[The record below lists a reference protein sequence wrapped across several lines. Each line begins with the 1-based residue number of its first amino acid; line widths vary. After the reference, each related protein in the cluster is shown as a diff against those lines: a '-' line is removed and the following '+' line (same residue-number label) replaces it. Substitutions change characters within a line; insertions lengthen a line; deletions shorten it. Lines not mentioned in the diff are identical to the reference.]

1 MQVTFDRWGGG
12 VGEGVAAGDGEGM
25 GVADALLRTG
35 GEILDS
41 FETCPLWGWRAPLPS
56 AAPGGSET
64 RPPCRSTLPVSVM
77 VLITAPVASK
87 PRPATTSSRQQPT
100 GAVGMPPAA
109 GWAARRAG
117 RAATPSASGCA
128 AGGIRP
134 PGPGHE
140 AGRTRSAS
148 SRCAHR
154 GLCLSSDASPVSGL
168 DWAKQPRFAC
178 AAPSGS
184 CIRAPTA
191 VAVAVA
197 RGTHAASLI
206 ATGDSSGQG
215 KLSITRELRCCN
227 PCTRRTASREAWVW
241 LMEPAPRVAGAKAG
255 RHMCDWLGEGS
266 GQR

>member
-1 MQVTFDRWGGG
+1 MAKAWVSQTRCSGL
-12 VGEGVAAGDGEGM
+12 AARSQTRSRRARSGDGVPRSRQPRQAG
-25 GVADALLRTG
+25 
-35 GEILDS
+35 
-41 FETCPLWGWRAPLPS
+41 PKHAPLVVAPCQCLS
-56 AAPGGSET
+56 WCSSLRPLQASRGPPQRAA
-64 RPPCRSTLPVSVM
+64 
-77 VLITAPVASK
+77 ASN
-87 PRPATTSSRQQPT
+87 RPAPSECRRQ
-100 GAVGMPPAA
+100 PA
-109 GWAARRAG
+109 GRRAAQAVP
-117 RAATPSASGCA
+117 RLHQPLAAQLAASG
-128 AGGIRP
+128 P

-140 AGRTRSAS
+140 AGRTRSAF
-148 SRCAHR
+148 SRCANR

-191 VAVAVA
+191 VAVAIA

-241 LMEPAPRVAGAKAG
+241 LMEPAPRVAGPKAG